1 VCLVEGRQ
9 RECEDEPF
17 GRVVLV
23 PDDRV
28 AVVAREFV
36 MEVVVADGSM
46 LVLQALG
53 SGMVAYP
60 SPKVTKAVKT

>member
-1 VCLVEGRQ
+1 VCLVERRE
-9 RECEDEPF
+9 RECEDQPF

-46 LVLQALG
+46 LVLQAFR
-53 SGMVAYP
+53 
-60 SPKVTKAVKT
+60 